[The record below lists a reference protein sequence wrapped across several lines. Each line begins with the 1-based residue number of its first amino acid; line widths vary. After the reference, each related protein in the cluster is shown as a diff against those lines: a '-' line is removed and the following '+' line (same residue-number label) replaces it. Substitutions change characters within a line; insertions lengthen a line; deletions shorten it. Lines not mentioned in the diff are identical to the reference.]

1 MSSVAS
7 EARRPRYCKSPQN
20 SLLEELVIGLVTSA
34 SLVDNYVLFIH
45 YRLDKN
51 KVTIF
56 ETFSFKIFLHHTPVN
71 PKFLDQNMGLN
82 RSLYEDTI
90 LLTLAKIYADF

>member
-1 MSSVAS
+1 MNTKKHCVQNDEWMSSVAS
-7 EARRPRYCKSPQN
+7 EARRPRHCKSPQN

-56 ETFSFKIFLHHTPVN
+56 ETFSFKIFL
-71 PKFLDQNMGLN
+71 
-82 RSLYEDTI
+82 LYLI
-90 LLTLAKIYADF
+90 LKKYI